1 MLKLLLLIASLAML
15 WWFVRNDASEYAA
28 FKRQP
33 DTAGRQHFYG
43 IWILKSFL
51 ALFGTSMVCLLV
63 LRQLHALLY
72 LPDEFIPLAAR
83 LGADMPTT
91 VILDKEILAGCAAG
105 AMLIGILLGVFIA
118 KRLKTTHATLADI
131 EPLMPRNGAETGWAA
146 LLSLNAGLSEECFF
160 RLVLPLLL
168 VGVLHNP
175 LLAFISAT
183 ILFGLVHIY
192 QGVLGVVMTTL
203 VGVVL
208 AGLYLWTGSLWMT
221 IAAHA
226 GLDLFGLVVRPTF
239 MRLLHR
245 PAPTTGTDS

>member
-1 MLKLLLLIASLAML
+1 MLKLLLLVVSLVML

-33 DTAGRQHFYG
+33 DTTGRQHFYKT
-43 IWILKSFL
+43 WILKSFL
-51 ALFGTSMVCLLV
+51 ALFGTSIVCLLI
-63 LRQLHALLY
+63 LRQLQALFY
-72 LPDEFIPLAAR
+72 LPDAFIPLAAH

-91 VILDKEILAGCAAG
+91 GLLDKEFLAGCAAA
-105 AMLIGILLGVFIA
+105 AMVIGILLGVLIA
-118 KRLKTTHATLADI
+118 KRLKTSHATLADI

-146 LLSLNAGLSEECFF
+146 LLSLNAGVSEECFF

-168 VGVLHNP
+168 IGVLHNP
-175 LLAFISAT
+175 LLAFVSAT

-203 VGVVL
+203 VGAML
-208 AGLYLWTGSLWMT
+208 AGLYLWTGSLLIT
-221 IAAHA
+221 IAVHA
-226 GLDLFGLVVRPTF
+226 GLDLFGLVVRPTL

-245 PAPTTGTDS
+245 PRA

>member
-1 MLKLLLLIASLAML
+1 MLKLLLLVVSLAVL

-28 FKRQP
+28 FKRQS
-33 DTAGRQHFYG
+33 DTRGRQRFYRV
-43 IWILKSFL
+43 WILKSFL
-51 ALFGTSMVCLLV
+51 ALFGTSIVCLLI

-91 VILDKEILAGCAAG
+91 AILDKEFLAGCAVG
-105 AMLIGILLGVFIA
+105 AMLIGILLGVLIA
-118 KRLKTTHATLADI
+118 KRLKTSHSTLADI

-146 LLSLNAGLSEECFF
+146 LLSINAGLSEECFF
-160 RLVLPLLL
+160 RLLLPLLL
-168 VGVLHNP
+168 IGVLHNP
-175 LLAFISAT
+175 LLAFVSAT

-192 QGVLGVVMTTL
+192 QGVVGVVLTTL
-203 VGVVL
+203 VGAVL
-208 AGLYLWTGSLWMT
+208 VGLYLWTGSLLIT
-221 IAAHA
+221 IAVHA

-245 PAPTTGTDS
+245 PTT

>member
-1 MLKLLLLIASLAML
+1 MLKLLLLVVSLAVL

-28 FKRQP
+28 FKRQS
-33 DTAGRQHFYG
+33 DTRGRQRFYRV
-43 IWILKSFL
+43 WILKSFL
-51 ALFGTSMVCLLV
+51 ALFGTSIVCLLI

-91 VILDKEILAGCAAG
+91 AILDKEFLAGCAVG
-105 AMLIGILLGVFIA
+105 AMLIGILLGVLIA
-118 KRLKTTHATLADI
+118 KRLKTSHSTLADI

-146 LLSLNAGLSEECFF
+146 LLSINAGLSEECFF
-160 RLVLPLLL
+160 RLLLPLLL
-168 VGVLHNP
+168 IGVLHNP
-175 LLAFISAT
+175 LLAFVSAT

-192 QGVLGVVMTTL
+192 QGVVGVVLTTL
-203 VGVVL
+203 VGAVL
-208 AGLYLWTGSLWMT
+208 VGLYLWTGSLLIT
-221 IAAHA
+221 IAVHA

-245 PAPTTGTDS
+245 PTA

>member
-1 MLKLLLLIASLAML
+1 MLKLLLLLVSLAVL

-33 DTAGRQHFYG
+33 DTAGRQRFYR
-43 IWILKSFL
+43 IWVLKSFL
-51 ALFGTSMVCLLV
+51 ALFGTSIVCLLI

-105 AMLIGILLGVFIA
+105 AMLIGILLGVLIA
-118 KRLKTTHATLADI
+118 KRLKTTHATLGAI

-146 LLSLNAGLSEECFF
+146 LLSINAGLSEECFF
-160 RLVLPLLL
+160 RLLLPLLL
-168 VGVLHNP
+168 IGVLHNP
-175 LLAFISAT
+175 LLAFVSAT

-192 QGVLGVVMTTL
+192 QGVVGVVMTTL

-208 AGLYLWTGSLWMT
+208 AGLYLWTGSLWIT

-245 PAPTTGTDS
+245 PTA

>member
-1 MLKLLLLIASLAML
+1 MLKLLLLVVSLAVL

-28 FKRQP
+28 FKRVT
-33 DTAGRQHFYG
+33 DTAGRQRFYRV
-43 IWILKSFL
+43 WVLKSFL
-51 ALFGTSMVCLLV
+51 ALFGTSIVCLLI
-63 LRQLHALLY
+63 LRQLQALLY
-72 LPDEFIPLAAR
+72 LPDAFIPLAAR

-91 VILDKEILAGCAAG
+91 GLLDKEFLAGCAAG
-105 AMLIGILLGVFIA
+105 AMVVGILLGVLIA
-118 KRLKTTHATLADI
+118 KRLKTSHATLGDI

-146 LLSLNAGLSEECFF
+146 LLSINAGLSEECFF

-168 VGVLHNP
+168 IGVLHNP

-192 QGVLGVVMTTL
+192 QGVVGVVLTTL
-203 VGVVL
+203 VGAVL
-208 AGLYLWTGSLWMT
+208 AGLYLWTGSLLIT

-226 GLDLFGLVVRPTF
+226 GLDLFGLVLRPTF

-245 PAPTTGTDS
+245 PTA

>member
-1 MLKLLLLIASLAML
+1 MLKLLLLLVSLAVL
-15 WWFVRNDASEYAA
+15 WWFVRNDASEYAE

-33 DTAGRQHFYG
+33 DTAGRQRLYRV
-43 IWILKSFL
+43 WILKSFL
-51 ALFGTSMVCLLV
+51 ALFGTSMVCLLI

-91 VILDKEILAGCAAG
+91 AALDKEFLAGCAVG
-105 AMLIGILLGVFIA
+105 AMLVGILLGVLIA
-118 KRLKTTHATLADI
+118 KRMKTSHATLADI

-146 LLSLNAGLSEECFF
+146 LLSINAGVSEECFF
-160 RLVLPLLL
+160 RLLLPLLL
-168 VGVLHNP
+168 IGVLHNP

-192 QGVLGVVMTTL
+192 QGVIGVVLTTL
-203 VGVVL
+203 VGAAL
-208 AGLYLWTGSLWMT
+208 AGLYLWTGSLLIT
-221 IAAHA
+221 IAVHA
-226 GLDLFGLVVRPTF
+226 ALDLFGLVVRPTF

-245 PAPTTGTDS
+245 PTA